1 MTPDDYNILIL
12 YTAIYKVYNKIELKD
27 LIKYVIKEFGIDCN
41 LNWIDV
47 SNITDMAFLFKID
60 FNGDI
65 SKWDVSNVTNMN
77 SMFFGSIFNSD
88 ISEWNVSNVT
98 NMDEMFSCSY
108 CNTDISKWD
117 VSNVTSMKGMFSHS
131 EFNGDISNWDINK
144 VNNMAYMFS
153 GSKFNRDDIS
163 NWNAEHAYTYNMF
176 DDCHIKAEYKPKKY
190 LWLLNPEIFISGFY
204 FIAYI
209 NLSINIKNILI

>member
-1 MTPDDYNILIL
+1 MVDYLIQHINNKDLTPDEYNILIS

-65 SKWDVSNVTNMN
+65 SKWDVSNV
-77 SMFFGSIFNSD
+77 I
-88 ISEWNVSNVT
+88 

-108 CNTDISKWD
+108 FNTDISKWD
-117 VSNVTSMKGMFSHS
+117 VSNVTSMKGMFIHS

-153 GSKFNRDDIS
+153 GSKFNRDIS

-176 DDCHIKAEYKPKKY
+176 DDCHIKAEYKPK
-190 LWLLNPEIFISGFY
+190 
-204 FIAYI
+204 
-209 NLSINIKNILI
+209 NIYGY

>member
-1 MTPDDYNILIL
+1 
-12 YTAIYKVYNKIELKD
+12 
-27 LIKYVIKEFGIDCN
+27 
-41 LNWIDV
+41 
-47 SNITDMAFLFKID
+47 
-60 FNGDI
+60 
-65 SKWDVSNVTNMN
+65 
-77 SMFFGSIFNSD
+77 
-88 ISEWNVSNVT
+88 
-98 NMDEMFSCSY
+98 MDEMFSCSY

-176 DDCHIKAEYKPKKY
+176 DDCHIKAEYKPK
-190 LWLLNPEIFISGFY
+190 
-204 FIAYI
+204 
-209 NLSINIKNILI
+209 NIYGY